1 MIRHKSFIEAR
12 ATSRPWLL
20 AKGSIS
26 LLIVSFVLLALT
38 LPAAAQPTTPETA
51 SWAIP
56 QGDLTLKQAHTIA
69 RQNSPSQEQAT
80 ARIEAAVAVLKQAT
94 SAWSPRLTARG
105 SSFYHDGV
113 QQLDW
118 QPEVRAHDSFVQ
130 HSAAVELS
138 WLVFDGFAREAT
150 ILQSRYRIEQQQQLQ
165 IETTRLLLKAVSR
178 AYYQAQMALEEMV
191 VAQENRKFNRIL
203 EDESKKRW
211 LAGAIPEAEML
222 NFSVRALQAESDFLS
237 ADERFKVACA
247 ALAELMGLNQ
257 GDTRLPQR
265 AERDVL
271 AEMPYDFA
279 TENAYAFEYRSDLQA
294 IDRQLQALQQQD
306 RTVKA
311 TFYPSVH
318 LVGGSSWNKA
328 EDQASTDQT
337 EHDTYAGLNLNWDL
351 FEGGQR
357 TGQRREIDAQIS
369 QLKAQRRQME
379 LEIQSQLRQSLD
391 QAQAALAIF
400 RKQQQ
405 TFELTY
411 KIRSHT
417 EQAYRAGVA
426 TLTRLN
432 ESQTDLVKASASVAQ
447 SRINYLLALEMVAS
461 TSGRILAE

>member
-1 MIRHKSFIEAR
+1 MSRHKSLFVMITFLFLLSLTVAVR
-12 ATSRPWLL
+12 A
-20 AKGSIS
+20 
-26 LLIVSFVLLALT
+26 
-38 LPAAAQPTTPETA
+38 ETA
-51 SWAIP
+51 ADAQDSWKIP
-56 QGDLTLKQAHTIA
+56 QGDLSLKQAHDIA
-69 RQNSPSQEQAT
+69 LQHSPSLDEAT
-80 ARIEAAVAVLKQAT
+80 ARINAAVAVLKQAT
-94 SAWSPRLTARG
+94 SVWSPRLTARG

-118 QPEVRAHDSFVQ
+118 QPEVRAHDSFAQ
-130 HSAAVELS
+130 HGAAVELG
-138 WLVFDGFAREAT
+138 WLVFDGFAREAN

-165 IETTRLLLKAVSR
+165 AETTRLLLKAVSR

-247 ALAELMGLNQ
+247 ALTELMGLNQ

-279 TENAYAFEYRSDLQA
+279 TENAFALEHRSDLQA
-294 IDRQLQALQQQD
+294 IDRQMLALQQQD

-311 TFYPSVH
+311 TFYPTAH
-318 LVGGSSWNKA
+318 LVGGTSWSKA
-328 EDQASTDQT
+328 EDQGDTDQT
-337 EHDTYAGLNLNWDL
+337 EHDSYAGVNLNWDL

-357 TGQRREIDAQIS
+357 VAQRREIDAQIN
-369 QLKAQRRQME
+369 QLKAQRRQTE
-379 LEIQSQLRQSLD
+379 LEIQSQLRQDLD
-391 QAQAALAIF
+391 QARAALAIF
-400 RKQQQ
+400 KKQQL

-411 KIRSHT
+411 KIRSHI
-417 EQAYRAGVA
+417 EQAYRAGVE

-432 ESQTDLVKASASVAQ
+432 EAQTDLVKASGSVAQ

-461 TSGRILAE
+461 TTGRILNESRE